1 VSHDLRPGYEAA
13 VRDGSLFLFGLSE
26 GGLGPVTVTRPDR
39 AAATREAGDAGSS
52 RVVPTADE
60 YESGYRFGHAWLL
73 TDEGREWQ
81 LGTGER
87 SGTVVPALRRLAND
101 RGREYLRGF
110 YDAVMRK
117 PAEPVSPRSRRA
129 RPITVTV
136 TLSTDEYATLKSLQM
151 ADGVPTATR
160 IRAMIL
166 TYAADDDIRKRVDGE
181 LPAKRSWPSGE

>member
-1 VSHDLRPGYEAA
+1 
-13 VRDGSLFLFGLSE
+13 
-26 GGLGPVTVTRPDR
+26 VTVTRPDR
-39 AAATREAGDAGSS
+39 ASKAHEAREAGSAP
-52 RVVPTADE
+52 VVPIAAA
-60 YESGYRFGHAWLL
+60 YESGHRFGNAWLL

-81 LGTGER
+81 LGTGAR

-101 RGREYLRGF
+101 RGRDYLRGF
-110 YDAVMRK
+110 YDAVMHK
-117 PAEPVSPRSRRA
+117 PADRSTPRSRRA

-166 TYAADDDIRKRVDGE
+166 AYAADDDIRQQVDGG
-181 LPAKRSWPSGE
+181 LPAKRA

>member
-1 VSHDLRPGYEAA
+1 M
-13 VRDGSLFLFGLSE
+13 
-26 GGLGPVTVTRPDR
+26 TRPDHAS
-39 AAATREAGDAGSS
+39 AARGARDAGSPHL
-52 RVVPTADE
+52 VPTPEE

-81 LGTGER
+81 LGTGAR
-87 SGTVVPALRRLAND
+87 PATVVPALRRLAND

-117 PAEPVSPRSRRA
+117 PGDRAAPRSRRA

-166 TYAADDDIRKRVDGE
+166 AYAADDDVRQRVDGG
-181 LPAKRSWPSGE
+181 LPAKRS